1 MTIDASA
8 TSSADIYDTSEH
20 KLFRATV
27 RKFVQEE
34 LAPRAREFDQM
45 GRIDKRLFKKMGDL
59 GMLGLRYDPKWG
71 GAGLDW
77 SFTAVMFEE
86 IARCDNAGVSM
97 GISVHTD
104 MATPSLHQFGSDE
117 LRRRY
122 LVPAIKGETVS
133 AIAVTEPDA
142 GSDVSAIKTRAV
154 RDGDQWVINGSKT
167 YITNAATADW
177 LCVLAVTDP
186 EAGYGGFSQIIVPTD
201 APGFS
206 YQLLD
211 KIGNWGSDTGLLF
224 FEDVRVPVANTIG
237 DIGRGFQQQ
246 MMQFQDER
254 LIACVTTTAGS
265 LALWEVT
272 KRYCEERIVF
282 KKPLSKM
289 QVTQFKFVE
298 MLTQITAARE
308 LTNACIRKRM
318 REEDATLEI
327 SMAKL
332 FCGRTV
338 RAVAD
343 ECIQLHGGFGYMKE
357 SVAGRAFV
365 DTRLVSIGGGAD
377 EVMIHYMAKMLGF

>member
-1 MTIDASA
+1 MA
-8 TSSADIYDTSEH
+8 ADIYDTPEH
-20 KLFRATV
+20 ELFRQTV

-45 GRIDKRLFKKMGDL
+45 GRIDKRLFRTMGDL

-77 SFTAVMFEE
+77 SYTAVMYEE
-86 IARCDNAGVSM
+86 IARCDNAGVAM
-97 GISVHTD
+97 GITVQTD
-104 MATPSLHQFGSDE
+104 MATPSLHQFGTDE
-117 LRRRY
+117 LRQRY
-122 LVPAIKGETVS
+122 LVPAVAGDMVA

-142 GSDVSAIKTRAV
+142 GSDVASIKTRAV
-154 RDGDQWVINGSKT
+154 RDGDDWVINGSKI

-177 LCVLAVTDP
+177 LCLLAVTDP
-186 EAGYGGFSQIIVPTD
+186 EAGYGGFSQIVVPTD
-201 APGFS
+201 SPGFS

-224 FEDVRVPVANTIG
+224 FEDLRVPVTNTIG

-254 LIACVTTTAGS
+254 LIACVSTSAGS
-265 LALWEVT
+265 KALWEET
-272 KRYCEERIVF
+272 RRYCENRVVF

-289 QVTQFKFVE
+289 QVTQFKLVE
-298 MLTQITAARE
+298 MLTEITAARE
-308 LTNACIRKRM
+308 LTHHCIRKRM
-318 REEDATLEI
+318 RNEDATMEI

-332 FCGRTV
+332 FCGRMA
-338 RAVAD
+338 RYVAD

-357 SVAGRAFV
+357 SKAGRAFV
-365 DTRLVSIGGGAD
+365 DTRLISIGGGAD
-377 EVMIHYMAKMLGF
+377 EVMIHYMAKMLGL

>member
-1 MTIDASA
+1 MVGDLYGSP
-8 TSSADIYDTSEH
+8 EH
-20 KLFRATV
+20 QLFRLTV

-34 LAPRAREFDQM
+34 LKPRAREFDAA
-45 GRIDKRLFKKMGDL
+45 GRIDKSLYRTMGEL

-77 SFTAVMFEE
+77 SYTAVLFDEVG
-86 IARCDNAGVSM
+86 RCDNAGVAM
-97 GISVHTD
+97 GITVQTD
-104 MATPSLHQFGSDE
+104 MATPSLHQFGTDE

-122 LVPAIKGETVS
+122 LVPAIKGEMVA

-142 GSDVSAIKTRAV
+142 GSDVASIKTRAV
-154 RDGDQWVINGSKT
+154 RDGDHWVINGSKI

-177 LCVLAVTDP
+177 LCLLAVTDP
-186 EAGYGGFSQIIVPTD
+186 DAGYGGFSQIVVPTD
-201 APGFS
+201 SPGLS

-211 KIGNWGSDTGLLF
+211 KIGNWGSDTGLF
-224 FEDVRVPVANTIG
+224 FLENVRVPVANTIG

-254 LIACVTTTAGS
+254 LVACVSTNAG
-265 LALWEVT
+265 AEELWEAT
-272 KRYCEERIVF
+272 RRYCEERIVF

-289 QVTQFKFVE
+289 QVTQFKFIE

-308 LTNACIRKRM
+308 LTNLCVRKRVAG
-318 REEDATLEI
+318 EDATKEI

-332 FCGRTV
+332 FCGRTS
-338 RAVAD
+338 RYVAD
-343 ECIQLHGGFGYMKE
+343 TCIQLHGGFGYMKE

-365 DTRLVSIGGGAD
+365 DTRLISIGGGAD
-377 EVMIHYMAKMLGF
+377 EVMIQYLARMLGF